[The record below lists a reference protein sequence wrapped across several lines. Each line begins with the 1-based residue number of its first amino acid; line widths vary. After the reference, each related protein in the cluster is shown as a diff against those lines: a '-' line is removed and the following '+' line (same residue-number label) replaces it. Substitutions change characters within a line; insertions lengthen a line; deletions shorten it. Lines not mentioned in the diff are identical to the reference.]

1 MPKCGI
7 LNAEKWRFKCQKW
20 RLTFMKRTQQCTA
33 PRQGCQIIC
42 TRSNRDQSISFNFQ
56 VFYIMRWRKRHRP
69 LISGVTVET
78 GVNGVGVAAAATN
91 SVRKASI
98 LLSRTAINNSS
109 RYAPV
114 QLTDELKT
122 PASIP
127 FHDYDSSS
135 EDEQLF
141 RKPYS
146 DEIK

>member
-1 MPKCGI
+1 MY
-7 LNAEKWRFKCQKW
+7 
-20 RLTFMKRTQQCTA
+20 
-33 PRQGCQIIC
+33 
-42 TRSNRDQSISFNFQ
+42 RSCALLFQ
-56 VFYIMRWRKRHRP
+56 VVYIMRWRKRHRP
-69 LISGVTVET
+69 LIGGVTVES
-78 GVNGVGVAAAATN
+78 GVNGSVASAASN

-114 QLTDELKT
+114 QLTDELKAPGT
-122 PASIP
+122 IP

-141 RKPYS
+141 RKPYT